1 MRPRVMRTP
10 ALTMAAVLLALGGM
24 AACGRH
30 AAKPA
35 AAASSAPPAAPGQA
49 EAVPATG
56 LKPVDDTLEKVKARK
71 RLRCGVTDA
80 TPGFSERGITGQ
92 WHGFDV
98 DICRAVAAAVLGD
111 ARAVS
116 IQPLTSRTRFAALQ
130 SGAVDLVAGGAS
142 FTFTHDVA
150 LGLDF
155 AGISYFDSQG
165 FLTKAPKPPPRPKRG
180 QPPAAPV
187 DKTVADLNGARIC
200 VQGGS
205 PAQQVLAES
214 FRARG
219 ISYQPIV
226 KDDRQ
231 QALQAYQRGDCDA
244 LTDDL
249 TVLAIDRAQLGDPDR
264 HVILTETL
272 ADEPLGPVVRQG
284 DDHWGDI
291 VRWTL
296 NALVLAE
303 AAKLNSRTVDDARK
317 DSVDPQ
323 IRRLLGLEGE
333 SGRRL
338 GLADDWAYRA
348 IRQVGSYDEIFER
361 NLGPGTP
368 LKLERGRN
376 ALWTADKPGL
386 LYAPPLR

>member
-1 MRPRVMRTP
+1 MRPWVFKTP
-10 ALTMAAVLLALGGM
+10 ALSLAVVLAL
-24 AACGRH
+24 AACGRRT
-30 AAKPA
+30 P
-35 AAASSAPPAAPGQA
+35 APPVDVPPAPVAKSAG
-49 EAVPATG
+49 AT
-56 LKPVDDTLEKVKARK
+56 LDKVRVRK
-71 RLRCGVTDA
+71 RLKCGVTDGV
-80 TPGFSERGITGQ
+80 PGFSERGLTG

-116 IQPLTSRTRFAALQ
+116 ITALTSRTRYAALQ

-150 LGLDF
+150 LGLVF
-155 AGISYFDSQG
+155 AGVSYYDSQG
-165 FLTKAPKPPPRPKRG
+165 FLAAAPKPPRARRS
-180 QPPAAPV
+180 QPPPAPV
-187 DKTVADLNGARIC
+187 GKTVADLNGARIC

-219 ISYQPIV
+219 LSYQPIV

-231 QALQAYQRGDCDA
+231 QALQAYRAGDCDA

-249 TVLAIDRAQLGDPDR
+249 SILAIDRAALGDPDK
-264 HVILTETL
+264 HAVLAETL
-272 ADEPLGPVVRQG
+272 ADEPLGPVVREG
-284 DDHWGDI
+284 DDHWADI

-296 NALVLAE
+296 NALILAE
-303 AAKLNSRTVDDARK
+303 QAKLGAKDVETARK
-317 DSVDPQ
+317 DSVEPQ
-323 IRRLLGLEGE
+323 TRRLLGVEGDT
-333 SGRRL
+333 GRRL
-338 GLADDWAYRA
+338 GLAADWAYRA
-348 IRQVGSYDEIFER
+348 VRQVGAYDEIFDR
-361 NLGPGTP
+361 NLGPATP

-376 ALWTADKPGL
+376 ALWNADKPGQ